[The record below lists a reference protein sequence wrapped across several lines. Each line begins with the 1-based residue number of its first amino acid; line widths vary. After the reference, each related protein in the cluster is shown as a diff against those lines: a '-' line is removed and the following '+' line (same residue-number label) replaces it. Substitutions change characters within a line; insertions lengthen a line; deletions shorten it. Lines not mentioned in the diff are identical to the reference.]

1 MAKVY
6 LLAASYLQDQQGS
19 LEATNKL
26 IALAKKEQLTLRY
39 LTLETLAD
47 TWDTPIKDD
56 HFRSGC
62 GPLEALA
69 QAANLI
75 RFTEADLVVIQGEDK
90 IKTGYLPEERAQLMQ
105 VYGANYPLTQAYTD
119 LAKHFCYQQQLS
131 FSDFKQ
137 LRNALF
143 ENYQTSAP
151 QVKVDPRWFEDS
163 TELFRGV
170 DIANPYTD
178 FSGCLVIGTKKLA
191 NKLASQ
197 EVTGQQPIQIAGIG
211 LGLASGDGKPYLEEL
226 ASYWHL
232 KKAIYY
238 ANLEA
243 GINFVNKFNQQQAL
257 LEAYT
262 CYPVVPLG
270 LLLEGRFV
278 NSWQD
283 IPAYLQQ
290 HQVTLSGGMN
300 LNRAP
305 WNLPA
310 LRGLIQMHQQLQTS
324 PQKLGGVHGNGG
336 LGYKQGFAILKRTDN
351 WAANVLAPNKI

>member
-1 MAKVY
+1 MAKIY
-6 LLAASYLQDQQGS
+6 LLAASYQQDNQGS
-19 LEATNKL
+19 LEATNQL
-26 IALAKKEQLTLRY
+26 LAAAKKESLKISY
-39 LTLETLAD
+39 LNLETLAD
-47 TWDTPIKDD
+47 TWEAPVKDG

-90 IKTGYLPEERAQLMQ
+90 IKTGYTAEERSQLMQ
-105 VYGANYPLTQAYTD
+105 VYGPDYPLTQAYND
-119 LAKHFCYQQQLS
+119 LAKQFCYQQQLS
-131 FSDFKQ
+131 VNDFKL
-137 LRNALF
+137 LRDALF
-143 ENYQTSAP
+143 ENYQASAP
-151 QVKVDPRWFEDS
+151 QAEVEPRWFEEVTD
-163 TELFRGV
+163 LFRGV

-178 FSGCLVIGTKKLA
+178 FSGCLLVGTKKLA
-191 NKLASQ
+191 KQLASQ
-197 EVTGQQPIQIAGIG
+197 EITGQQPIQLAGIG
-211 LGLASGDGKPYLEEL
+211 LGLAQGDGQPYIEEL

-243 GINFVNKFNQQQAL
+243 GVNFVEKFNQQQAL

-278 NSWQD
+278 NSWQE
-283 IPAYLQQ
+283 IPAYLKN
-290 HQVTLSGGMN
+290 HPLTLSGGMN

-310 LRGLIQMHQQLQTS
+310 LRGLIQMHQRLQTS
-324 PQKLGGVHGNGG
+324 QQKLGGVQGNGG